1 MVVDMVM
8 EKDNINPCKN
18 KDNLMERAARGFVQL
33 PQNSKSFI
41 MGYMAAVQ
49 QFHRE
54 LDEPKKPA

>member
-1 MVVDMVM
+1 MAVDMAM
-8 EKDNINPCKN
+8 EKD

-33 PQNSKSFI
+33 PQNGKSFI

>member
-1 MVVDMVM
+1 MAVDNV
-8 EKDNINPCKN
+8 NVNPCKN
-18 KDNLMERAARGFVQL
+18 KELIMEQAARGFVQL

-41 MGYMAAVQ
+41 LGYMAAVQ